1 MKIHRELQH
10 RELFSWGRILWLSLW
25 VLLSS
30 LGFFQEAWASFKISP
45 QYVVD
50 RTLSEGLGAKQE
62 NLTAQKSYIGREE
75 AQGKFD
81 WLFKTSLGYNYSE
94 AESISGTTD
103 PLQRAWSS
111 NATFSKTMNFGL
123 QASLAF
129 DYLGQNN
136 VLSAYSATLREPE
149 MYQNV
154 LTLGLRQPLWRDSF
168 GVVERNGV
176 TAAQLTIESALET
189 REENLEGQILKSVTL
204 FWNTYIAQQQLK
216 ENISAREK
224 YEELVRNARR
234 KTGYNLNSPGELPRL
249 EAEFSLVDQRVKKS
263 SADYLNA
270 LDSLMVALRLE
281 NKDEVELEVPASLPA
296 APKLTEKDVTT
307 LRAMRTAQKNLEAAR
322 VQLRSTKSSNDPRLD
337 LVAKVQSSGV
347 DKQQDRSFAEMSAG
361 RRPTYFVGAEFEMP
375 LDSSV
380 VRARETD
387 KALDVQKGEVSLEQV
402 ADAVKS
408 ELLQKERSMVANY
421 TLAKLAD
428 ETVDKRRKVV
438 AEIEAS
444 YRQGRQPLVELIR
457 AYNDLFSAQLDRARA
472 IGSYHISLNELAAA
486 RDELV
491 MNIKN

>member
-1 MKIHRELQH
+1 M
-10 RELFSWGRILWLSLW
+10 
-25 VLLSS
+25 
-30 LGFFQEAWASFKISP
+30 
-45 QYVVD
+45 
-50 RTLSEGLGAKQE
+50 
-62 NLTAQKSYIGREE
+62 
-75 AQGKFD
+75 
-81 WLFKTSLGYNYSE
+81 
-94 AESISGTTD
+94 
-103 PLQRAWSS
+103 
-111 NATFSKTMNFGL
+111 
-123 QASLAF
+123 
-129 DYLGQNN
+129 
-136 VLSAYSATLREPE
+136 
-149 MYQNV
+149 
-154 LTLGLRQPLWRDSF
+154 
-168 GVVERNGV
+168 
-176 TAAQLTIESALET
+176 
-189 REENLEGQILKSVTL
+189 TL

-249 EAEFSLVDQRVKKS
+249 EAEYSLVDQRVKKS

-270 LDSLMVALRLE
+270 LDSLLVALRLE
-281 NKDEVELEVPASLPA
+281 SKEEVELEVPENLPA
-296 APKLTEKDVTT
+296 APKLTNKEVTT

-387 KALDVQKGEVSLEQV
+387 KALDVQRGEVSLEQV
-402 ADAVKS
+402 ADTVRS

-428 ETVDKRRKVV
+428 ETVEKRKKVV
-438 AEIEAS
+438 TEIEAS